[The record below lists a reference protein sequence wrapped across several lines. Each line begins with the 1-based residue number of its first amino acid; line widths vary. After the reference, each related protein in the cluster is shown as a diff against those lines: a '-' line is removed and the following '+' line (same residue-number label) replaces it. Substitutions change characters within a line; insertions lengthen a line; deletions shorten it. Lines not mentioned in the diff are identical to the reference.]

1 MLELFSG
8 VRGIAS
14 DVAALQGSSSYCW
27 FSWAGELIEPDCRA
41 ANFMYAGC
49 FGGVDEAMSD
59 LAGFSSQR
67 TAARLLR
74 WRRGLLPWFLPWR
87 WDAKLVAAYSSTL
100 TVCSRS
106 CSSTKSSMSVRHTR
120 VPGLSD
126 GSAFQRAGRLRKW

>member
-1 MLELFSG
+1 M
-8 VRGIAS
+8 RGIAS
-14 DVAALQGSSSYCW
+14 EVAALQGSCSCSWC
-27 FSWAGELIEPDCRA
+27 SWAGEIIEPDCRA
-41 ANFMYAGC
+41 ANFMYAGY
-49 FGGVDEAMSD
+49 FGVVDKAVSN
-59 LAGFSSQR
+59 LAGFSRQR
-67 TAARLLR
+67 AAARLLR
-74 WRRGLLPWFLPWR
+74 WRRGLLPRFLPWR

>member
-1 MLELFSG
+1 MRE
-8 VRGIAS
+8 IAS
-14 DVAALQGSSSYCW
+14 EVAALQGSCSCSWC
-27 FSWAGELIEPDCRA
+27 SWAGEIIEPDCRA
-41 ANFMYAGC
+41 ANFMYAGY
-49 FGGVDEAMSD
+49 FGVVDKAVSN

-67 TAARLLR
+67 AAARLLR
-74 WRRGLLPWFLPWR
+74 WRRGLLPRFLPWR

>member
-1 MLELFSG
+1 MLEPFSG

-14 DVAALQGSSSYCW
+14 EVAALQGSSSCSWY
-27 FSWAGELIEPDCRA
+27 SWAGESIEPDCRA
-41 ANFMYAGC
+41 ANFMYSGC
-49 FGGVDEAMSD
+49 FGNVDEAASD

-74 WRRGLLPWFLPWR
+74 WRRGLLLWSLPCR
-87 WDAKLVAAYSSTL
+87 WDEKLVAAYSNTL

-120 VPGLSD
+120 VPGFSD